1 MVKTLGE
8 LASTE
13 ISTFFKKKITI
24 LKPEDTAGKALGEL
38 EKTGRYE
45 AVVWAGGKMGL
56 ITIRDLLDVEQL
68 EKTKIETLWKPQM
81 FFTTNSQVGRVAAEM
96 IRINQRALP
105 VIENEE
111 PIGIISQV
119 DIIAEMA
126 DLTELKKTQIKD
138 IAKIPVISLDVEEK
152 VAQARKLMLER
163 GISHIPVIKSGKMIG
178 LITAMDIVHTFI
190 SPMTKTSPIERIG
203 SKITKFSAP
212 INEVM
217 DKTPFTLR
225 INATAYDVAKG
236 LRDHE
241 KSACILLDND
251 DGVVGI
257 VTPRELLPIVAEP
270 LQKQE
275 LPITIRGLDDE
286 DFFQRELSEEKIRR
300 VIEKNFRMH
309 PDITEVNVRIKKSSP
324 AGQRMRYELTIR
336 VLSPREQWS
345 AKADGWDL
353 LKAFDEMLDDLS
365 EILKRNKEISAKAR
379 KSLAREKE
387 E

>member
-13 ISTFFKKKITI
+13 ISTFFKKKITV
-24 LKPEDTAGKALGEL
+24 LKPEETAGKALGEL

-45 AVVWAGGKMGL
+45 AVVWAGSKMGL

-81 FFTTNSQVGRVAAEM
+81 VFTADSQVGRVAAEM

-105 VIENEE
+105 VIEKDE

-203 SKITKFSAP
+203 SKKTKFSAP
-212 INEVM
+212 ISEVM
-217 DKTPFTLR
+217 DKTPFTLQ

-241 KSACILLDND
+241 KSACILVDND
-251 DGVVGI
+251 DGVIGI
-257 VTPRELLPIVAEP
+257 VTPRELLHLVAEP
-270 LQKQE
+270 QKIQE
-275 LPITIRGLDDE
+275 LPITIRGLEDE

-379 KSLAREKE
+379 KSLAREKDE
-387 E
+387 